1 MSAGLPERR
10 HRLYPTM
17 VAYIGCGVAGIT
29 RLVRTSITCRE
40 EFLAYFN
47 AGRISNGQR

>member
-1 MSAGLPERR
+1 MSAGLPERS
-10 HRLYPTM
+10 HRLHATM
-17 VAYIGCGVAGIT
+17 VAYIDCGVAGIT

-40 EFLAYFN
+40 EFLALFN